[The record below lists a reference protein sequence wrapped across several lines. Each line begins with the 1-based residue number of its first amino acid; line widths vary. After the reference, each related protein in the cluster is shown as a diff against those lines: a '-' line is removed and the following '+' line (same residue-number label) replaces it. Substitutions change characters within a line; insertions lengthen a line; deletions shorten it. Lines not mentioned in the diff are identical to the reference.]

1 LYVYLG
7 NESWSECFLGKEEE
21 PGHVG
26 KKHLDMLA
34 KASEAKMRF
43 NGRFLAQENQPSAEK
58 MADFRA

>member
-1 LYVYLG
+1 
-7 NESWSECFLGKEEE
+7 
-21 PGHVG
+21 
-26 KKHLDMLA
+26 MLA